1 MKTRADV
8 EYAREQARLSHS
20 EARNESEKKFFAG
33 QISFC
38 DWFLSEQENQ
48 LCGRLN
54 ARTIDDLSA
63 LDCRG

>member
-1 MKTRADV
+1 MKTRFDV
-8 EYAREQARLSHS
+8 EYALEQARLSHK

-38 DWFLSEQENQ
+38 EWFLSERENN
-48 LCGRLN
+48 LSGRLS
-54 ARTIDDLSA
+54 ARSIGDLSA